1 MLMATRKLFSTLDYL
16 NAKVPKVMQAE
27 SKINFASY
35 VGNSNLITHCIQHR
49 AKIDI

>member
-27 SKINFASY
+27 GKIN
-35 VGNSNLITHCIQHR
+35 LLHMWETQI
-49 AKIDI
+49 